1 MAKATGIGSQGRSQ
15 RRTVWFAIFLCA
27 QFCGDE
33 YADDSKGEIDDKVLV
48 VAGLASDPSANR
60 MNTTT
65 AVAERNVP
73 SRSLFDTVD
82 LAPRRWTRRLGME
95 GGGMM

>member
-1 MAKATGIGSQGRSQ
+1 MAKATGIGWQGRSQ

-33 YADDSKGEIDDKVLV
+33 YADDSRGEIDDKVLV
-48 VAGLASDPSANR
+48 VVVSDPSANR
-60 MNTTT
+60 MNTAT
-65 AVAERNVP
+65 AAAERNVP